1 MTQESEVLT
10 KYALLK
16 IEASKLKAQ
25 IDELTPVVTEMISE
39 DGVETELGKFTKY
52 NKTSYIYSNAV
63 KKAKESVKVLEAK
76 EVSEGVAEEKVTQVM
91 SFTANKK

>member
-1 MTQESEVLT
+1 MELKLNLESSPSTIRRLT
-10 KYALLK
+10 
-16 IEASKLKAQ
+16 
-25 IDELTPVVTEMISE
+25 
-39 DGVETELGKFTKY
+39 F
-52 NKTSYIYSNAV
+52 YSNAV